1 MGPLLFNIF
10 IVDLFSIMKSYFDYN
25 TPYVIADGVIQLT
38 ESLKEP
44 SDKLF
49 SWFANN
55 QMKANPDKSVCNR

>member
-1 MGPLLFNIF
+1 
-10 IVDLFSIMKSYFDYN
+10 MKSYFDYN
-25 TPYVIADGVIQLT
+25 TQYVIADGVIQLT